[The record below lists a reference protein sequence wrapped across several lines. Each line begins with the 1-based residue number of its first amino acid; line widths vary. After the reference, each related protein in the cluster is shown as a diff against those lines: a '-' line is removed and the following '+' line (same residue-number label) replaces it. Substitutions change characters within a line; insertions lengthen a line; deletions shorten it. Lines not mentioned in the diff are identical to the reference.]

1 MNDAVI
7 TLNGLEKRFPG
18 MDKPAVAPLDCTIHA
33 GYVTGLVGPDGAGK
47 TTLMRMLAGLLKP
60 DSGSATV
67 IGFDPIKNDG
77 ALHAVLGYMPQ
88 KFGLYED
95 LTVMENLNLYADLRS
110 VTGEARKQTFARLL
124 EFTSLGPFTGR
135 LAGKLSGGMK
145 QKLGLACT
153 LVGEPKVL
161 LLDEPGVGVDPIS
174 RRELWQ
180 MVHELA
186 GEGML
191 ILWSTS
197 YLDEAEQCRDVLLM
211 NEGELLYQGEPK
223 ALTQT
228 MAGRSFLMTS
238 PHEGNRKLLQRALKL
253 PQVSDGMIQGKSV
266 RLILKKEATPD
277 DIRHADGMPEI
288 NINETTPRFE
298 DAFID
303 LLGGAGT
310 SESPLGAIL
319 HTVEGTPGETVIEAK
334 ELTKKFGDFAATDH
348 VNFAVKRGEIF
359 GLLGPNGAGK
369 STTFKMMC
377 GLLVPTSGQAL
388 VLGMDLKESSGKA
401 RQHLGYMAQKFSLY
415 GNLTVEQNLRFFSGV
430 YGLRGRAQNEKIS
443 RMSEAFGL
451 KSIAS
456 HATDELPLGFK
467 QRLALACSL
476 MHEPDIL
483 FLDEPTSGLDPLG
496 CREVKDLIH
505 MLKKRGKTVIVT
517 SHLLSDIEDVCDRV
531 IILYGGQIRAQGTLN
546 ELLTIEGT
554 NRITTPQL
562 PPEVMEKVLAILRGS
577 LSDDQFKVDHPR
589 MSLEDFFLDVV
600 NKAQSE
606 SVETYGA
613 RSGGHIAEYLSA
625 DAQEDS
631 ARELLDSLTKKDRD
645 TEKPQET
652 VAETPKIDTKA
663 LEDLSD
669 DLLRKKE
676 PKKEE
681 PAAPAIDLSEAN
693 EKLKD
698 ILSSKDSK

>member
-1 MNDAVI
+1 MSEAVI
-7 TLNGLEKRFPG
+7 KLDGLIKRFAG
-18 MDKPAVAPLDCTIHA
+18 MDKPAVAKLDCTIQA

-60 DSGSATV
+60 DEGEIRV
-67 IGFDPIKNDG
+67 IGYDPIADSST
-77 ALHAVLGYMPQ
+77 LHAALGYMPQ

-95 LTVMENLNLYADLRS
+95 LTVMENLTLYADLRS
-110 VTGEARKQTFARLL
+110 VTGDVREKTFARLL
-124 EFTSLGPFTGR
+124 EFTSLGPFTTR

-186 GEGML
+186 GDGML

-228 MAGRSFLMTS
+228 IRGRSFLMRS
-238 PHEGNRKLLQRALKL
+238 PSENNRKLLQRALKL
-253 PQVSDGMIQGKSV
+253 PQVSDGMIQGRSV
-266 RLILKKEATPD
+266 RLILKKEATVD
-277 DIRHADGMPEI
+277 EVRQAEGMPPIEI
-288 NINETTPRFE
+288 ADTEPRFE

-319 HTVEGTPGETVIEAK
+319 HTVRGTPGETVIEARS
-334 ELTKKFGDFAATDH
+334 LTKKFGDFAATDN
-348 VNFAVKRGEIF
+348 VDFTVRRGEIF

-377 GLLVPTSGQAL
+377 GLLVPTSGKAL
-388 VLGMDLKESSGKA
+388 VLDMDLKVSSGKA

-415 GNLTVEQNLRFFSGV
+415 GNLTVEQNLRFFSGI
-430 YGLRGRAQNEKIS
+430 YGLRGRAQNDKIAS
-443 RMSEAFGL
+443 MSHAFGL

-456 HATDELPLGFK
+456 HATDSLPLGYK

-483 FLDEPTSGLDPLG
+483 FLDEPTSGVDPLTR
-496 CREVKDLIH
+496 REFWLHINSMVEKGVTVMVTTHFMDEAEYCDRIGLVYRGKLIASGTPDD
-505 MLKKRGKTVIVT
+505 LKKQAAEGEN
-517 SHLLSDIEDVCDRV
+517 SDPTMEQAFI
-531 IILYGGQIRAQGTLN
+531 TLIN
-546 ELLTIEGT
+546 
-554 NRITTPQL
+554 
-562 PPEVMEKVLAILRGS
+562 
-577 LSDDQFKVDHPR
+577 DWD
-589 MSLEDFFLDVV
+589 
-600 NKAQSE
+600 
-606 SVETYGA
+606 
-613 RSGGHIAEYLSA
+613 
-625 DAQEDS
+625 
-631 ARELLDSLTKKDRD
+631 
-645 TEKPQET
+645 
-652 VAETPKIDTKA
+652 
-663 LEDLSD
+663 
-669 DLLRKKE
+669 KE
-676 PKKEE
+676 HTHEQ
-681 PAAPAIDLSEAN
+681 
-693 EKLKD
+693 
-698 ILSSKDSK
+698 